1 MRAATD
7 EPLIRDLTITRVDL
21 TDDKGICFIYFY
33 TPLGEE
39 AFKKDTLNVLI
50 PYKPSLRKALAQLL
64 HGRTV
69 PDLVFRFD
77 TTFDKVMRIEKIIDS
92 VSTGTSSHDSEEA
105 APHADDDASRDTL

>member
-33 TPLGEE
+33 TPLGQEF
-39 AFKKDTLNVLI
+39 FKKDTLNVLI
-50 PYKPSLRKALAQLL
+50 PYKPSLRKALAQLIY
-64 HGRTV
+64 GRTV

-77 TTFDKVMRIEKIIDS
+77 TTFDKVMRIEKLIES
-92 VSTGTSSHDSEEA
+92 VSTDSEDTDSSEESA
-105 APHADDDASRDTL
+105 EIPPRDTP